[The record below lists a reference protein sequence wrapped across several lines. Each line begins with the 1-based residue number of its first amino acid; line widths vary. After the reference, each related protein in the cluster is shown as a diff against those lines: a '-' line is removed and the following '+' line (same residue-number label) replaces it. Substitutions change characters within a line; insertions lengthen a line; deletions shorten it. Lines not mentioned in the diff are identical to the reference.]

1 MDHTYA
7 IGNKTFHIS
16 GTTTSPSPMKKIVS
30 DLMLSDAKHIVAKL
44 NSKISSE
51 SIKEERM
58 STPQEPVQQEKPYSY
73 KETIFDKTQ
82 SSKEIDSLMNTSNGA
97 LNKEDDKSHASEEER
112 LLTEIQ
118 EEKRTLEELKG
129 AIDKYLP
136 LSLNMANIPESS
148 KEDEDYY
155 GEDSG
160 KDEDC
165 FILPGS
171 LPSNLQPQTYKTL
184 KENIRSARNNIRK
197 FLYQLYETIELTYQS
212 MQDSGDQKNCHK
224 ALFELWIEW
233 SKSQSENAD
242 DTQLL
247 ETRTL
252 GMSSNIA
259 LKLHSAFMDLMP
271 KIQGLPNSLQD
282 KLQQACFDMQD
293 LHTTFAISN
302 GFGDLDKRHLIQSQ
316 FKLTQAQKNIE
327 ELFCFLEDDMPSG
340 WIIGPISPSE
350 YPLLEGVTLP
360 KEKES

>member
-7 IGNKTFHIS
+7 IGKKTFHIS

-30 DLMLSDAKHIVAKL
+30 DLMLNDAKYIVAKL

-51 SIKEERM
+51 SIKEEKM
-58 STPQEPVQQEKPYSY
+58 SIPQEPVQQE
-73 KETIFDKTQ
+73 TIFDKAQ
-82 SSKEIDSLMNTSNGA
+82 SSKENDSLMNTNNGA
-97 LNKEDDKSHASEEER
+97 LNKEDDKSYMSEEEK

-118 EEKRTLEELKG
+118 EEKRTLEELKVD
-129 AIDKYLP
+129 IDKHFP
-136 LSLNMANIPESS
+136 FSLNMANIPESS
-148 KEDEDYY
+148 KEDKDYY
-155 GEDSG
+155 GEDFG
-160 KDEDC
+160 KDEDY
-165 FILPGS
+165 FLPPGS
-171 LPSNLQPQTYKTL
+171 LPSNLQPQAYKTL
-184 KENIRSARNNIRK
+184 KEKIRSAKNNIRK

-212 MQDSGDQKNCHK
+212 MKDSEDQKNCHK

-233 SKSQSENAD
+233 SKSQSENADD

-271 KIQGLPNSLQD
+271 KIQGLPNNLQD

-293 LHTTFAISN
+293 LHTTFALST
-302 GFGDLDKRHLIQSQ
+302 GFHDLDKNHLTQSQ
-316 FKLTQAQKNIE
+316 FKLTQAQRNIE
-327 ELFCFLEDDMPSG
+327 ELFCFLEDGMPSG